1 MLYGKHDSLTSV
13 TVSVGPGAVTLDERG
28 RFEVPEDDR
37 AVFLAALRTP
47 GFRVDIER
55 SKSEPAPRKAK
66 KKAARKKAP
75 KKKGATK

>member
-13 TVSVGPGAVTLDERG
+13 TAPGPTLTVTLDDRG
-28 RFEVPEDDR
+28 RYEVPEDDR